1 MMLNNLGTAVQR
13 SLVFVVAILLVRG
26 AVAEEVQIGG
36 FVIPGSP
43 AATVFYDYAD
53 KLETESVGKLTPN
66 LLIHGEGGPEE
77 QILTGIRRGRIKVAS
92 LSTLVLAS
100 VVPELGYLGAP
111 FLFDS
116 KDEFDFVV
124 DTVFIDLFQPY
135 LNEKGLTIL
144 RWLDLGGQNI
154 YANRPILWPKDAVN
168 VRLRTTQDIASR
180 LFLEAVG
187 ADVIYLTSPE
197 TIPGLQT
204 GLIDGGLT
212 PTVAYSGTGLIA
224 DAPHYM
230 VTEHFY
236 LGGFLVVNTGW
247 LEDLPD
253 AQRKVVTESF
263 AASAE
268 VRRIIGG
275 MNNDALAQAGEQG
288 FTAHFLTPAQRA
300 AWKDAT
306 VGTHPQLID
315 AIGGRSQEIAD
326 ALSAGRAAYIAQS
339 E

>member
-1 MMLNNLGTAVQR
+1 MRKLWAV
-13 SLVFVVAILLVRG
+13 LFVLCLSG
-26 AVAEEVQIGG
+26 AAHAEEVQVGG

-43 AATVFYDYAD
+43 AATIFYDYAEQL
-53 KLETESVGKLTPN
+53 KNKSHGELEAN

-92 LSTLVLAS
+92 LSTLVLS
-100 VVPELGYLGAP
+100 NIVPELGYLGAP

-116 KDEFDFVV
+116 KDEFDYVV
-124 DTVFIDLFQPY
+124 DNTILKVFEPLLADK
-135 LNEKGLTIL
+135 NLTIL

-168 VRLRTTQDIASR
+168 VKLRATQDLAAR
-180 LFLEAVG
+180 LFLESVG

-212 PTVAYSGTGLIA
+212 PTVAYAGTGLVP

-230 VTEHFY
+230 LTEHFF
-236 LGGFLVVNTGW
+236 LGGFLVANKRW
-247 LEDLPD
+247 LEELSD
-253 AQRKVVTESF
+253 AHRAIITQSF
-263 AASAE
+263 ATNAE
-268 VRRIIGG
+268 VRSIIAG
-275 MNNDALAQAGEQG
+275 MNTDAIASADQQG
-288 FTAHFLTPAQRA
+288 FTAYPFSAEQRA
-300 AWKDAT
+300 VWKSMSA
-306 VGTHPQLID
+306 GTHRRLI
-315 AIGGRSQEIAD
+315 AMIGGDTQTIAD
-326 ALSAGRAAYIAQS
+326 AIAAGRETYAAHQ

>member
-1 MMLNNLGTAVQR
+1 MRALLLFICL
-13 SLVFVVAILLVRG
+13 SLMSP
-26 AVAEEVQIGG
+26 AVAEEVEVGG

-43 AATVFYDYAD
+43 AATIFYDYAEQLASKSD
-53 KLETESVGKLTPN
+53 GTLRAN

-100 VVPELGYLGAP
+100 IVPELGYLGAP

-135 LNEKGLTIL
+135 LQERGLTIL

-154 YANRPILWPKDAVN
+154 YANRPILWPDDAVD

-180 LFLEAVG
+180 LFLDAVG

-212 PTVAYSGTGLIA
+212 PTVAYAGTGLVA

-236 LGGFLVVNTGW
+236 LGGFLVVNTRW
-247 LEDLPD
+247 LEGLEAD
-253 AQRKVVTESF
+253 QRSIVTESF
-263 AASAE
+263 ASTSEA
-268 VRRIIGG
+268 RRIIGG
-275 MNNDALAQAGEQG
+275 MNADALAQADTQG
-288 FTAHFLTPAQRA
+288 FTAHRLSAAQRA
-300 AWKDAT
+300 AWKAASI
-306 VGTHPQLID
+306 GTHAELIET
-315 AIGGRSQEIAD
+315 IGGRTDEIAA
-326 ALSAGRAAYIAQS
+326 ALAAGRAAFAAQ
-339 E
+339 

>member
-1 MMLNNLGTAVQR
+1 MRKLLAFVWLSLTAP
-13 SLVFVVAILLVRG
+13 A
-26 AVAEEVQIGG
+26 AAEEVQVGG

-43 AATVFYDYAD
+43 AATIFYDYAE
-53 KLETESVGKLTPN
+53 KLESRSGGALTAN

-77 QILTGIRRGRIKVAS
+77 QILTGLRRGRIKVAS

-100 VVPELGYLGAP
+100 LVPELGYLGAP

-135 LNEKGLTIL
+135 LQDRGLTIL

-154 YANRPILWPKDAVN
+154 YANRPILWPDDAID

-180 LFLEAVG
+180 LFLDAVG

-212 PTVAYSGTGLIA
+212 PTVAYAGTGLVA
-224 DAPHYM
+224 EAPHYM

-236 LGGFLVVNTGW
+236 LGGFLVVNTRW
-247 LEDLPD
+247 LEGLSQ
-253 AQRKVVTESF
+253 AHRHIVTDSF
-263 AASAE
+263 ASTSDI
-268 VRRIIGG
+268 RQIIAG
-275 MNNDALAQAGEQG
+275 MNADALAQADAQG
-288 FTAHFLTPAQRA
+288 FTAHRLSADQRA
-300 AWKDAT
+300 AWKAAST
-306 VGTHPQLID
+306 GTHAELITG
-315 AIGGRSQEIAD
+315 IGGRTQDIAD
-326 ALSAGRAAYIAQS
+326 ALAAGRAAYAAQ
-339 E
+339 